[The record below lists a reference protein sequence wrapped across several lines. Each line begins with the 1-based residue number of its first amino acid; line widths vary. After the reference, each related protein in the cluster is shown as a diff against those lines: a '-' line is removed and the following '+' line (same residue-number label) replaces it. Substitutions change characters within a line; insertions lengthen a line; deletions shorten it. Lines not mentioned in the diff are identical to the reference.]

1 MICNK
6 CKSEVNETDKF
17 CKKCGNNLQLAKV
30 KLLKEWILLIPLVF
44 FGLYA
49 GIQYSW
55 ELFASEVSSVD
66 GSVSGLLII
75 LLPFYLAFGAV
86 LGFIPGV
93 AILLSVINTKK
104 KVGYCIGE
112 IVLLLISI
120 LFFLSITEYN
130 GLLGTIGIIINVV
143 VILLVC
149 YNIYLI
155 KKVKA
160 K

>member
-1 MICNK
+1 MLEYSIH
-6 CKSEVNETDKF
+6 
-17 CKKCGNNLQLAKV
+17 GNY
-30 KLLKEWILLIPLVF
+30 LL
-44 FGLYA
+44 
-49 GIQYSW
+49 
-55 ELFASEVSSVD
+55 VSSVD